1 MMKPHFVKAL
11 SLIIALGFSIHT
23 YADTRIEQVWS
34 CTLNEGKSIAD
45 IKALNS
51 KWVIYANKA
60 VKGGDIQSYV
70 VTAVVGEMDGFIFVD
85 SFPSMESWTAK
96 EAAMAI
102 GEGKELVA
110 AFNKIGKCQSNSL
123 YSVEES

>member
-1 MMKPHFVKAL
+1 MKSFFVKTL
-11 SLIIALGFSIHT
+11 SLIIALGFSLHT

-34 CTLNEGKSIAD
+34 CTIKDGKSIAD

-51 KWVIYANKA
+51 KWVKYANKA

-70 VTAVVGEMDGFIFVD
+70 VTAIVGEMEGFIFVD

-96 EAAMAI
+96 EAAMSI
-102 GEGKELVA
+102 GEGKKLVA
-110 AFNKIGKCQSNSL
+110 AFNKIGKCKSNSL